1 VEKRLGRSVVSS
13 EKAIDY
19 IQSPEELP
27 FEAHESLLEEIPRGI
42 FVSNT
47 LQLHR
52 ESHINDMVVICPAV
66 IFAGVIV
73 IGLTDI
79 LRRERQVVEQL
90 DVETG
95 IPADL
100 LKPSEAVPGEV
111 APVWFYG
118 KMD

>member
-1 VEKRLGRSVVSS
+1 MVIVGSS
-13 EKAIDY
+13 
-19 IQSPEELP
+19 
-27 FEAHESLLEEIPRGI
+27 
-42 FVSNT
+42 
-47 LQLHR
+47 
-52 ESHINDMVVICPAV
+52 V

-100 LKPSEAVPGEV
+100 LKPGEAVPGEV
-111 APVWFYG
+111 APVWFYR